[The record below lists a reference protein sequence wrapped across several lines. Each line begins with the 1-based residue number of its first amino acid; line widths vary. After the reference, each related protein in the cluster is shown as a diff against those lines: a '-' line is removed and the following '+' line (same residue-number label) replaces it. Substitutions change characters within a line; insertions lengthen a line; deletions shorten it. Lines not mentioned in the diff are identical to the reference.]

1 MGSRFMLA
9 FFTLSSLFFI
19 LHARPAKL
27 EPGPLNLSSRSLVQS
42 IADPPSE
49 KEAPLS
55 AETAGGGDGGEEK
68 EADQAEAPAELES
81 RKMGGHHSPDKSV
94 AGGGVILG
102 GLVTAIF
109 AAVYCYIRVTRKRSP
124 GSLT

>member
-9 FFTLSSLFFI
+9 FFTLSSFFFI
-19 LHARPAKL
+19 LHARAHKS
-27 EPGPLNLSSRSLVQS
+27 EPGPLNLRSRALVQS

-55 AETAGGGDGGEEK
+55 AETAGGGGER

-124 GSLT
+124 ESLT

>member
-19 LHARPAKL
+19 LHARAHKS
-27 EPGPLNLSSRSLVQS
+27 EPGPLNLISRSLVQS

-55 AETAGGGDGGEEK
+55 AGTAGGGGEER

-94 AGGGVILG
+94 AGGGVIIG

-124 GSLT
+124 ESLT